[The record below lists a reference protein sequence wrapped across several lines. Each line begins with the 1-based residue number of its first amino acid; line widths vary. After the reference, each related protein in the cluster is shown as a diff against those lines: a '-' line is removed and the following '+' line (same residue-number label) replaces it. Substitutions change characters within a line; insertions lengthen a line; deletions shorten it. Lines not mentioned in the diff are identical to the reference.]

1 MLKIVKNLFIRNSPC
16 RALQKIES
24 QKFTISGDCLEI
36 GSLNLNKK
44 VFLMIFLIRKQIF
57 FFVI

>member
-44 VFLMIFLIRKQIF
+44 VF
-57 FFVI
+57 